1 MTYLGGVGCTL
12 IGVGPCLVL
21 FLCTVANCPTKVI
34 LLTASGFFW
43 LVSLL
48 ITSVM
53 WFIVTPLR
61 AYLAFGI
68 LIGVL
73 FQEIL
78 RFLFFLLI
86 IKAES
91 GLQLIVSSSTTT
103 TISRPQLADGINN
116 DNIID
121 NHSNGRGETERNEV
135 SNLTRNRKISSS
147 NIVITNDYDHNILN
161 DNNNSGNINNNSNNN
176 VVKLDHLTVAYVSG
190 LGYGLMSC
198 IIQSLRML
206 IDSYGPGIAMY
217 SSWNSKTFFL
227 FSSCQCMCI
236 SMLQVFWSLI
246 LFSAFVQRAYGQII
260 LVYFMHFG
268 LAGMSLINTFSSP
281 CSEIVCTIYV
291 ICLIGMIIFA
301 YYRFRSQLDTN
312 YKRNN
317 TVDFIN

>member
-34 LLTASGFFW
+34 LLTAS
-43 LVSLL
+43 
-48 ITSVM
+48 
-53 WFIVTPLR
+53 
-61 AYLAFGI
+61 
-68 LIGVL
+68 
-73 FQEIL
+73 
-78 RFLFFLLI
+78 
-86 IKAES
+86 KAES
-91 GLQLIVSSSTTT
+91 GLQVIVSSSTTTTT

-121 NHSNGRGETERNEV
+121 NHSNERGETERNEV

-161 DNNNSGNINNNSNNN
+161 DNSNSGNINNNN
-176 VVKLDHLTVAYVSG
+176 VVKLDHLTIAYASG

-206 IDSYGPGIAMY
+206 IDSYGPGITMY

-312 YKRNN
+312 YERNN
-317 TVDFIN
+317 TVDLIN

>member
-1 MTYLGGVGCTL
+1 MTYLGGVGYTL

-73 FQEIL
+73 IQEIL

-91 GLQLIVSSSTTT
+91 GLQLIVSSTTTTTTT

-147 NIVITNDYDHNILN
+147 NVITNDYDHNILN
-161 DNNNSGNINNNSNNN
+161 DSNNSGNINNNN
-176 VVKLDHLTVAYVSG
+176 VKLDHLTVAYVSG

-206 IDSYGPGIAMY
+206 IDSYGPGITMY

-227 FSSCQCMCI
+227 FSSCQCMCM

-301 YYRFRSQLDTN
+301 YYRFRSQLVTN
-312 YKRNN
+312 YERNN

>member
-1 MTYLGGVGCTL
+1 MTCLGGVGCTL
-12 IGVGPCLVL
+12 IGVGPCLIL
-21 FLCTVANCPTKVI
+21 FLCTVANCPIKVI

-73 FQEIL
+73 IQEIL

-86 IKAES
+86 FKAES
-91 GLQLIVSSSTTT
+91 GLQLIVSSSTTPV
-103 TISRPQLADGINN
+103 SRPQLVDGINN

-121 NHSNGRGETERNEV
+121 NHSHGREAERNEV

-147 NIVITNDYDHNILN
+147 NIIITNDYDHNILN
-161 DNNNSGNINNNSNNN
+161 DNNSGDINNNNNHAIQ
-176 VVKLDHLTVAYVSG
+176 LDHLTVAYVSG

-198 IIQSLRML
+198 IIQSLRIL
-206 IDSYGPGIAMY
+206 IDSYGPGITIY
-217 SSWNSKTFFL
+217 STWNSRTFFL

-268 LAGMSLINTFSSP
+268 LAGMSLINTYSSP
-281 CSEIVCTIYV
+281 CSEIVCAIYM

-301 YYRFRSQLDTN
+301 YCRFHSQLITN
-312 YKRNN
+312 PKKNSAVN
-317 TVDFIN
+317 FINQQ